1 MQTNRWKAILGG
13 AVVIAGGLIGVA
25 ALRPHAA
32 AANPV
37 VTVYMT
43 PT

>member
-1 MQTNRWKAILGG
+1 MHANRWKTMLGG

-25 ALRPHAA
+25 ALWPHAA
-32 AANPV
+32 EANPV